1 MSRLFRVMMFAVAA
15 ALAAQA
21 QSAPVT
27 TKVGIINIQSAIVST
42 KDGQKAANEIQSRFM
57 PKKTDLEKK
66 QTEISELQDKLNKGR
81 NTLSEEARQGLVR
94 EIDTKTKALS
104 RSTEDAQA
112 EFDQEQQ
119 KIMNELGGKILAVI
133 DKYAKENGYSVIL
146 DVSSQQTPVLY
157 ASSNIDITKDIVE
170 LYDKNLPA
178 MTTPGSTSSVPRPPA
193 AAPAKRPATAPTPAA
208 PK

>member
-1 MSRLFRVMMFAVAA
+1 MLMFGVAT
-15 ALAAQA
+15 ALTATAQT
-21 QSAPVT
+21 APSPS
-27 TKVGIINIQSAIVST
+27 KVGIINIQSAIVST
-42 KDGQKAANEIQSRFM
+42 KDGQKAATEIQSRFL
-57 PKKTDLEKK
+57 PKKADLDKK
-66 QTEISELQDKLNKGR
+66 QTEISEMQDKLNKGR
-81 NTLSEEARQGLVR
+81 NTLSEEARQSLVR
-94 EIDTKTKALS
+94 EIDSKTKSLN

-133 DKYAKENGYSVIL
+133 DKYAKENGYTVIL

-170 LYDKNLPA
+170 LYDKNVPIMSAPGATSAAPRQPA
-178 MTTPGSTSSVPRPPA
+178 VAPAKKPA
-193 AAPAKRPATAPTPAA
+193 AAATPSAAA